1 MKISRDNRSF
11 IEIGGRIM
19 NLDNKKKTMISIIL
33 IIILIISF
41 IIYLIMNN
49 SEDNALNW
57 EEDIIM
63 QNTQNEENR
72 KNKIGESTNEIE
84 EEEIIVVHITGEVK
98 KEGIL
103 YLAKGARIAD
113 AIKEAGGETD
123 EADLSQVNL
132 AYKLQDGQK
141 IYIPNKNE
149 KVSMYITDNGGNNII
164 EESNNTQNGEKG
176 GSKKVNINTASQS
189 ELDSLP
195 GIGPALAQNI
205 IDYREENGGFKS
217 IEELQNVKGI
227 GDAKYDDIKDNVT
240 I

>member
-1 MKISRDNRSF
+1 MRISRDNRSF

-113 AIKEAGGETD
+113 AIKGAGGETD

-176 GSKKVNINTASQS
+176 ESKKVNINTASQS

>member
-1 MKISRDNRSF
+1 MRISRDNRSF